1 MLAEE
6 PFVTVVS
13 VDGDGAAPSSPPPAP
28 PPTAASAAPD
38 PTSFV
43 TVVSVGSEDY
53 LDPEE
58 DDAEEVLVYRL
69 PGERLGFGL
78 RFEGGATSSG
88 TGQQPQQ
95 QQAVR
100 RLFVQSCAPESPAAR
115 ALAPWG
121 RLAAGDQILRID
133 GARVAAMSRADCV
146 RALKDSNVALRLLV
160 RRPQAP
166 PTTPPKGATGGPPAV
181 PPPPVP
187 PRRSRPQPPPPPPPQ
202 PPQQQQLVLVGPPR
216 AFADSDCAPE
226 PPEPQTR
233 TNIVDVEAEVEEEE
247 ECPSESD
254 DTGSSVST
262 VVEQPLLQPQLD
274 VSLVLRPFER
284 LERQLLDEQADAGA
298 ASAVA
303 AACRCRDAPLSYG
316 DEAHPLC
323 HVRRLHATLQEACEA
338 TSESVAP
345 ALPPKPRSRKK
356 RPPPP
361 PPPPPP
367 PQPSE
372 AAAGPVNR
380 LDSLLFGNGGG
391 VAEDEVVESRGPQ
404 VNGEVSAGLDAE
416 ERDRGV
422 RQEGDEEEE
431 EEDEEEEGD
440 EEEEEEEE
448 EDLIPEFG
456 VTAVVGCEAFF
467 PYHWGL
473 ASHLDPIGEEDE
485 NRCEE
490 DTAAGGRAPTV
501 HADAGPPDADFD
513 AASSRLQIVTTRFST
528 EVLREVEDEDE
539 EDEWQE
545 ALDGEWPV
553 AASHG
558 HVTAHSQ
565 PPPTPPPMDAAP
577 AEQRV
582 DAAAQP
588 PPPPPPPPPQPAVVT
603 AASASQDSTDASEEF
618 VLADGGPEHVLLL
631 SVPHPP
637 QGGAADPHLDVSTA
651 SDDTPDV
658 LHPNVTL
665 RRKPGNVED
674 DASELNVT
682 TISIDEDANTRVPD
696 QTLVSELRDAQL
708 SVEADDG
715 LRPSDSPTK
724 CVQVLTIVNGN
735 VDDSVELIF
744 SETSDDKTAVAIE
757 SALPVNST
765 DWAGKVRDG
774 HGAETPT
781 GFATSGTREA
791 LASQLF
797 LEMERREHPTSTHCV
812 QVISYDTQ
820 PPVKAERGS
829 SEPETTDNE
838 LQLVAGEVLKDEDL
852 HVATSS
858 EKYGSREEEPL
869 SDNTLVAKEMGEFSE
884 QRVEDVVVNHEDT
897 TAEYEEAIVDNVQ
910 SKDLQ
915 ISSAKENMT
924 SEIQLDLSSKGG
936 EAEAAKQNLEPALT
950 NGDPVTGEYTRRDT
964 VDSAG
969 DEATLSEDVIVAS
982 HLTDTVVQKPVPRA
996 RRKPPV
1002 VDNVR
1007 ATLDFLANEAA
1018 HSAALNTG
1026 QLSDR
1031 QWIEIETQEGAI
1043 PGERGVQQVE
1053 TDAVASTEDP
1063 KQPEGLLDTAE
1074 GVAATGQEGQLL
1086 RDHSERVLQV
1096 EEMVGSHI
1104 EGDTALAES
1113 RESGDSHGTVSEEL
1127 LGTESSGQLLQADE
1141 EEKEE
1146 NFIGTSLLPNDNE
1159 TEPQIDT
1166 FEQYIEQTVETKAMM
1181 GDKQLQNETAA
1192 FIERERSVLRPADA
1206 AVEESVEQ
1214 EDRKLREGVDSGLGN
1229 AEMNTTESQKEA
1241 EQVQDLVAVGND
1253 REVQPDQLEEHRSPA
1268 DNDQGKV
1275 QGTSVDERQS
1285 EEYKTPSDELE
1296 KIGRLSDLQQLEMGP
1311 QSDER
1316 LSKERGME
1324 GDMCQV
1330 EEQDHSQLEDRGV
1343 LLDHGQLENHLTPLD
1358 PCLLEEDAVP
1368 ANECQT
1374 DDLETLSARH
1384 QLEDLGKPTDH
1395 LEEQR
1400 TVGGKLSEEEHGT
1413 PPDKE
1418 QSEER
1423 ATPQSED
1430 LAVLP
1435 HRRPSKER
1443 TLSDEDELEERETL
1457 SGQRQL
1463 ELLGVPSS
1471 QQQLEDPGTPAE
1483 EAGVGERRQVEGCG
1497 PEPAAMHTDEW
1508 RLAQQWEG
1516 HVTAAPA
1523 ATDAPRSRAGGH
1535 AMEAA
1540 PDATRPP
1547 PASPVPPPSASRLP
1561 PDGDE
1566 FPASYTDPHPHQ
1578 HSPPTPPALLDHKM
1592 DSKQPQPPPP
1602 VPSKPWAAPAAPARD
1617 AAPTPARDAAPAGR
1631 RPRDDASERSVRD
1644 KIAMFSQ
1651 PGAAPAPAPAHAQQP
1666 AAASPL
1672 RRRFS
1677 SAADLSAPAAPLASP
1692 PAGLYSRVGG
1702 SQLDVR
1708 ASPLNRSQSFLDLSA
1723 TPAAVAAPAAA
1734 TAPARERSADAQQA
1748 TASLPRR
1755 TSFSG
1760 TGLLHSRSQSLLD
1773 VRAHR
1778 NSIAGDPRVGQMMER
1793 RQRGLSKLRGLVIP
1807 ERVPELPVL
1816 LPDLPEIKS
1825 VPPPPVST
1833 RSSWTPSSSTPTKR
1847 TTAPNWTRSGLSTA
1861 PLNRPASWQSEN
1873 VAPLSQNHFSA
1884 SKPLIA
1890 TAASPVTSWNS
1901 STAATRENSRPSW
1914 SSSASVPK
1922 YSPAFKRKSLSVSSS
1937 LSSSLSSSR
1946 EELRPLFEATP
1957 NTRPPPLPSS
1967 RPPPLQ
1973 PPAEPKSLE
1982 SIASSPTRS
1991 DISFDFKVGAV
2002 RSPSAAPETD
2012 VLTPH
2017 SRGGGGDDSDD
2028 SAVSSSRSSQYS
2040 PPSSP
2045 LRRTL
2050 ASGTDQLSHT
2060 GRVLKPKS
2068 VEAIN
2073 RKNVLSSARH
2083 SSGRDLKAGS
2093 PLIQRKMPE
2102 DIATEV
2108 NSAIVTPIEDN
2119 SAIHTQEEKMHQH
2132 SQNTENGENNNANLY
2147 DRPDDD
2153 STIEHRHVVKQEVVE
2168 ANRRNINSTPVSHYK
2183 TEERLFRA
2191 PYSNFDQMNST
2202 LQGKI
2207 DDRIA
2212 MVHHRTDNSSTT
2224 VIRRSMEIVTSVGP
2238 SKSTGDKQAPHWST
2252 SRERHTGSVGDD
2264 NSSFAGQ
2271 KEGKNDEVR
2280 SNLEAPTDRFDTK
2293 EKNNRL
2299 SINNNKFEGDETSKH
2314 QFATARSKFEDSST
2328 GGRPT
2333 YQKSEE
2339 SKVFPRQRKSDENS
2353 AVLRRQNAIED
2364 NILEL
2369 NGNDPVIDSKS
2380 PPVAAPRRYVTQWE
2394 ASSPSNTPPLESPL
2408 SPVPPSVPPKP
2419 TSKLSNGSNGSITRQ
2434 DSGPTL
2440 VKHFR
2445 GSSLDSTASD
2455 DNTLRDSVLYGSV
2468 SSLSS
2473 ASSLITPQEL
2483 QQLMN
2488 EANQSLDESG
2498 LCSPV
2503 TLEVIVLH
2511 RDPAGGGVGITLAG
2525 GADYEAKEIT
2535 VHKVLA
2541 GSPADRDGR
2550 LQKGDRILSI
2560 NGHSMKGVTHQ
2571 ESLRILKS
2579 PSAEVVLVVMKKG
2592 SEGVSSPSYEEPS
2605 FGRKMAPFRV
2615 LEQLKENSVET
2626 VVTSGVLLDGNEGGP
2641 PVNLVLCKD
2650 GAGLGFSLDGGR
2662 DSPLGDR
2669 PLTVKK
2675 IFTGGAA
2682 EKQGQLKAGDE
2693 LLAVAG
2699 SDVTN
2704 MTRIEA
2710 WTLMKK
2716 LPSGPVTISIRPK
2729 AAV

>member
-1 MLAEE
+1 
-6 PFVTVVS
+6 
-13 VDGDGAAPSSPPPAP
+13 
-28 PPTAASAAPD
+28 
-38 PTSFV
+38 
-43 TVVSVGSEDY
+43 
-53 LDPEE
+53 
-58 DDAEEVLVYRL
+58 
-69 PGERLGFGL
+69 
-78 RFEGGATSSG
+78 
-88 TGQQPQQ
+88 
-95 QQAVR
+95 
-100 RLFVQSCAPESPAAR
+100 
-115 ALAPWG
+115 
-121 RLAAGDQILRID
+121 
-133 GARVAAMSRADCV
+133 
-146 RALKDSNVALRLLV
+146 
-160 RRPQAP
+160 
-166 PTTPPKGATGGPPAV
+166 
-181 PPPPVP
+181 
-187 PRRSRPQPPPPPPPQ
+187 
-202 PPQQQQLVLVGPPR
+202 
-216 AFADSDCAPE
+216 
-226 PPEPQTR
+226 
-233 TNIVDVEAEVEEEE
+233 
-247 ECPSESD
+247 
-254 DTGSSVST
+254 
-262 VVEQPLLQPQLD
+262 
-274 VSLVLRPFER
+274 
-284 LERQLLDEQADAGA
+284 
-298 ASAVA
+298 
-303 AACRCRDAPLSYG
+303 
-316 DEAHPLC
+316 
-323 HVRRLHATLQEACEA
+323 
-338 TSESVAP
+338 
-345 ALPPKPRSRKK
+345 
-356 RPPPP
+356 
-361 PPPPPP
+361 
-367 PQPSE
+367 
-372 AAAGPVNR
+372 
-380 LDSLLFGNGGG
+380 
-391 VAEDEVVESRGPQ
+391 
-404 VNGEVSAGLDAE
+404 
-416 ERDRGV
+416 
-422 RQEGDEEEE
+422 
-431 EEDEEEEGD
+431 
-440 EEEEEEEE
+440 
-448 EDLIPEFG
+448 
-456 VTAVVGCEAFF
+456 
-467 PYHWGL
+467 
-473 ASHLDPIGEEDE
+473 
-485 NRCEE
+485 
-490 DTAAGGRAPTV
+490 
-501 HADAGPPDADFD
+501 
-513 AASSRLQIVTTRFST
+513 
-528 EVLREVEDEDE
+528 
-539 EDEWQE
+539 
-545 ALDGEWPV
+545 
-553 AASHG
+553 
-558 HVTAHSQ
+558 
-565 PPPTPPPMDAAP
+565 
-577 AEQRV
+577 
-582 DAAAQP
+582 
-588 PPPPPPPPPQPAVVT
+588 
-603 AASASQDSTDASEEF
+603 
-618 VLADGGPEHVLLL
+618 
-631 SVPHPP
+631 
-637 QGGAADPHLDVSTA
+637 
-651 SDDTPDV
+651 
-658 LHPNVTL
+658 
-665 RRKPGNVED
+665 
-674 DASELNVT
+674 
-682 TISIDEDANTRVPD
+682 
-696 QTLVSELRDAQL
+696 
-708 SVEADDG
+708 
-715 LRPSDSPTK
+715 
-724 CVQVLTIVNGN
+724 
-735 VDDSVELIF
+735 
-744 SETSDDKTAVAIE
+744 
-757 SALPVNST
+757 
-765 DWAGKVRDG
+765 
-774 HGAETPT
+774 
-781 GFATSGTREA
+781 
-791 LASQLF
+791 
-797 LEMERREHPTSTHCV
+797 
-812 QVISYDTQ
+812 
-820 PPVKAERGS
+820 
-829 SEPETTDNE
+829 
-838 LQLVAGEVLKDEDL
+838 
-852 HVATSS
+852 
-858 EKYGSREEEPL
+858 
-869 SDNTLVAKEMGEFSE
+869 
-884 QRVEDVVVNHEDT
+884 
-897 TAEYEEAIVDNVQ
+897 
-910 SKDLQ
+910 
-915 ISSAKENMT
+915 
-924 SEIQLDLSSKGG
+924 
-936 EAEAAKQNLEPALT
+936 
-950 NGDPVTGEYTRRDT
+950 
-964 VDSAG
+964 
-969 DEATLSEDVIVAS
+969 
-982 HLTDTVVQKPVPRA
+982 
-996 RRKPPV
+996 
-1002 VDNVR
+1002 
-1007 ATLDFLANEAA
+1007 
-1018 HSAALNTG
+1018 
-1026 QLSDR
+1026 
-1031 QWIEIETQEGAI
+1031 
-1043 PGERGVQQVE
+1043 
-1053 TDAVASTEDP
+1053 
-1063 KQPEGLLDTAE
+1063 
-1074 GVAATGQEGQLL
+1074 
-1086 RDHSERVLQV
+1086 
-1096 EEMVGSHI
+1096 
-1104 EGDTALAES
+1104 
-1113 RESGDSHGTVSEEL
+1113 
-1127 LGTESSGQLLQADE
+1127 
-1141 EEKEE
+1141 
-1146 NFIGTSLLPNDNE
+1146 
-1159 TEPQIDT
+1159 
-1166 FEQYIEQTVETKAMM
+1166 
-1181 GDKQLQNETAA
+1181 
-1192 FIERERSVLRPADA
+1192 
-1206 AVEESVEQ
+1206 
-1214 EDRKLREGVDSGLGN
+1214 
-1229 AEMNTTESQKEA
+1229 
-1241 EQVQDLVAVGND
+1241 
-1253 REVQPDQLEEHRSPA
+1253 
-1268 DNDQGKV
+1268 
-1275 QGTSVDERQS
+1275 
-1285 EEYKTPSDELE
+1285 
-1296 KIGRLSDLQQLEMGP
+1296 
-1311 QSDER
+1311 
-1316 LSKERGME
+1316 
-1324 GDMCQV
+1324 
-1330 EEQDHSQLEDRGV
+1330 
-1343 LLDHGQLENHLTPLD
+1343 
-1358 PCLLEEDAVP
+1358 
-1368 ANECQT
+1368 
-1374 DDLETLSARH
+1374 
-1384 QLEDLGKPTDH
+1384 
-1395 LEEQR
+1395 
-1400 TVGGKLSEEEHGT
+1400 
-1413 PPDKE
+1413 
-1418 QSEER
+1418 
-1423 ATPQSED
+1423 
-1430 LAVLP
+1430 
-1435 HRRPSKER
+1435 
-1443 TLSDEDELEERETL
+1443 
-1457 SGQRQL
+1457 
-1463 ELLGVPSS
+1463 
-1471 QQQLEDPGTPAE
+1471 
-1483 EAGVGERRQVEGCG
+1483 
-1497 PEPAAMHTDEW
+1497 
-1508 RLAQQWEG
+1508 
-1516 HVTAAPA
+1516 
-1523 ATDAPRSRAGGH
+1523 
-1535 AMEAA
+1535 
-1540 PDATRPP
+1540 
-1547 PASPVPPPSASRLP
+1547 
-1561 PDGDE
+1561 
-1566 FPASYTDPHPHQ
+1566 
-1578 HSPPTPPALLDHKM
+1578 
-1592 DSKQPQPPPP
+1592 
-1602 VPSKPWAAPAAPARD
+1602 
-1617 AAPTPARDAAPAGR
+1617 
-1631 RPRDDASERSVRD
+1631 
-1644 KIAMFSQ
+1644 MFSQ

-1677 SAADLSAPAAPLASP
+1677 SAADLSAPSASAAPAASVALASP
-1692 PAGLYSRVGG
+1692 AAGLYSRVGG

-1708 ASPLNRSQSFLDLSA
+1708 TSPLDRSQSFLDLSA
-1723 TPAAVAAPAAA
+1723 TPAASAAPAAA
-1734 TAPARERSADAQQA
+1734 PAPARERSADAQQA

-1847 TTAPNWTRSGLSTA
+1847 TTATNWTRSGLSTA

-1884 SKPLIA
+1884 PKPLSA
-1890 TAASPVTSWNS
+1890 TGASPVTSWNP
-1901 STAATRENSRPSW
+1901 STVATRENSRPSW

-1991 DISFDFKVGAV
+1991 DISFDFKVGAA
-2002 RSPSAAPETD
+2002 RSPSAAPEAD

-2017 SRGGGGDDSDD
+2017 SKGGGGDDSDD

-2050 ASGTDQLSHT
+2050 ASGTDQSSPT

-2108 NSAIVTPIEDN
+2108 DSAIVTPIEDN
-2119 SAIHTQEEKMHQH
+2119 SAIHTQEEKIHQY
-2132 SQNTENGENNNANLY
+2132 SQNTENVSEKGGAENLVNKGENNNANLY

-2153 STIEHRHVVKQEVVE
+2153 ATIEHRHVGKQEVVE
-2168 ANRRNINSTPVSHYK
+2168 ANVRRNINSTPVSHYK

-2202 LQGKI
+2202 LQGKV

-2252 SRERHTGSVGDD
+2252 SRERHTGSVGDA

-2299 SINNNKFEGDETSKH
+2299 STNNNKFEGDETSKH
-2314 QFATARSKFEDSST
+2314 QFATARSKFEDSSIA
-2328 GGRPT
+2328 GRPT

-2369 NGNDPVIDSKS
+2369 NGNDPIIDSKS

-2394 ASSPSNTPPLESPL
+2394 ASSPSNTSPLESPL

-2503 TLEVIVLH
+2503 TLEVIILH